1 MMEAGEEGKGALVI
15 LDLDNFKQI
24 NDRYGHLKGDEALKL
39 LAEALKQ
46 TFSEGEF
53 LGRLGGD
60 EFLVFVQDVSEK
72 TYLDCKMKRL
82 FEELEKIREISLAC
96 SVGIVFAEHE
106 NFSYREAVK
115 KADMALYKSKEKGKN
130 RYSYYEE

>member
-1 MMEAGEEGKGALVI
+1 M
-15 LDLDNFKQI
+15 
-24 NDRYGHLKGDEALKL
+24 
-39 LAEALKQ
+39 
-46 TFSEGEF
+46 
-53 LGRLGGD
+53 
-60 EFLVFVQDVSEK
+60 
-72 TYLDCKMKRL
+72 